1 MKTYI
6 VVIGEYKHHDYYPS
20 YWNSN
25 SLYTTSYRILAVD
38 MDDARFRSSDF
49 CNVLTESENKLRVNT
64 YGNYSKTED
73 ECIFKIVNIYD
84 VDSLTEIV

>member
-6 VVIGEYKHHDYYPS
+6 VVIGEYRHHDYHPS
-20 YWNSN
+20 YWNAQP
-25 SLYTTSYRILAVD
+25 LYTTSYKISAVD
-38 MDDARFRSSDF
+38 MNDARFRSTDF
-49 CNVLTESENKLRVNT
+49 CEVLTESENTLRINT
-64 YGNYSKTED
+64 YEDYKRDED

>member
-6 VVIGEYKHHDYYPS
+6 VVIGEYKHHDYHPS
-20 YWNSN
+20 YWNAQP
-25 SLYTTSYRILAVD
+25 LYTRSYKIFAVD
-38 MDDARFRSSDF
+38 MEDARFRSSDF
-49 CNVLTESENKLRVNT
+49 CKGLTESENMLRIKT

-84 VDSLTEIV
+84 VVSLNEIV